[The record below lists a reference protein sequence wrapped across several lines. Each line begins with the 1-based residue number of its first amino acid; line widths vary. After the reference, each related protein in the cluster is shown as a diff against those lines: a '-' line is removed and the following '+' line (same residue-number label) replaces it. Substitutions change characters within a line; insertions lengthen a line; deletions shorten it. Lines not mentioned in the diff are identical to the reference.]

1 MRRPGQSVPI
11 FSLQVAR
18 EAQSQKSLF
27 GTRGPLLYNCWGYG
41 ADAGYF
47 GAEAPDAMTQS
58 NFAP

>member
-11 FSLQVAR
+11 FYRQVAR

-27 GTRGPLLYNCWGYG
+27 GTRCPLLYNCWGYG